1 MNQTQS
7 QSKDLDLTR
16 GHKEYDSKVKNLEGM
31 LTKLKSILDITKY
44 QNELNQIKNDVKND
58 SSLSNNMPYNNI
70 QMDYEGFIYDNYSKR
85 IDELTKKV
93 ETEAMPFYE
102 LYLLCTK
109 INSQLSSV
117 SAENINDII
126 INTSELLD
134 TLNTINT
141 HNKNEKN
148 KIIDLAYKTI
158 YSVLLYEE
166 IFNRSD
172 IFFYIKELSV
182 PVNLENIGRLLEKD
196 LNKLEKEDLIDE
208 DLKTIKL
215 EGLGYDY
222 IDTNII
228 KKISSKTVGEKNS
241 EYEERKRQIS
251 EDLNKKTVSTKYQMD
266 NCKALLVENKFKK
279 NKLLK
284 QKYLMIT
291 KMISFLLVPVITF
304 SAGHAIGKN
313 SSNKINE
320 YKTITRTIN
329 SNTGE
334 IIGEQEEIFDE
345 KETTYVAT
353 ILEQKPWRQNPTG
366 IGYIRNV
373 TAYEYITPD
382 NIDENYHV
390 SVDDIQGNVIE
401 KYKYIE
407 QKDTLDENDN
417 TNEITILI
425 TETYQDKNISRK
437 STKYIIP
444 FSITGAILGIA
455 LDVALS
461 LFNIFNYETA
471 KRILDDLNT
480 EINNNNLSEEKIKEK
495 LLNLKNDI
503 IILKKN
509 TMML

>member
-1 MNQTQS
+1 MSFYTDINNQTTKKIYNILDDLEQKLSNRSNSRKTYRTYINRNYSNYNLDINDNYNNYYQRPQAINDTYDYRNTNNS
-7 QSKDLDLTR
+7 QAIPPNIDMNKSSDLDIRKIIKDEVSSLIMPYQKDISILQDKMNEFSISSQ
-16 GHKEYDSKVKNLEGM
+16 KEDIKLRNAPINDVNKDNLLIEVKNMLLDYITIAQYNSKNEELE
-31 LTKLKSILDITKY
+31 
-44 QNELNQIKNDVKND
+44 NNIKNDI
-58 SSLSNNMPYNNI
+58 NNLNVN
-70 QMDYEGFIYDNYSKR
+70 R
-85 IDELTKKV
+85 
-93 ETEAMPFYE
+93 
-102 LYLLCTK
+102 
-109 INSQLSSV
+109 
-117 SAENINDII
+117 
-126 INTSELLD
+126 
-134 TLNTINT
+134 NTIQ
-141 HNKNEKN
+141 
-148 KIIDLAYKTI
+148 
-158 YSVLLYEE
+158 
-166 IFNRSD
+166 
-172 IFFYIKELSV
+172 
-182 PVNLENIGRLLEKD
+182 
-196 LNKLEKEDLIDE
+196 KLEDKFNNE
-208 DLKTIKL
+208 
-215 EGLGYDY
+215 
-222 IDTNII
+222 I
-228 KKISSKTVGEKNS
+228 KKINQSIQDIKLK
-241 EYEERKRQIS
+241 QQ
-251 EDLNKKTVSTKYQMD
+251 DLN
-266 NCKALLVENKFKK
+266 
-279 NKLLK
+279 NKLNNFTNNYNNEIISLKQNNNKILK

-503 IILKKN
+503 IILKKEYN
-509 TMML
+509 DAVKKYGKLGNEFIFDDIDTTEITKFSKQLKRHF